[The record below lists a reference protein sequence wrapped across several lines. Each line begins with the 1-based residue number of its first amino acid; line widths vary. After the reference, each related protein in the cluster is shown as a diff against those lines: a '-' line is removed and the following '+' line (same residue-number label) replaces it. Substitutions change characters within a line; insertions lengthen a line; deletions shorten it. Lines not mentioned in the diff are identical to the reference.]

1 MTFDFPQNDL
11 KMAAYV
17 TAKAV
22 EIGKAMGAKQV
33 AGAART
39 APYTTTVYQTT
50 HNTGGTVMG
59 NDPRTSVVNRYL
71 QSWDV
76 PNVFVIGASAYPQ
89 NASWNPSDT
98 LGALT
103 YWAIDALKNRYLKNP
118 GRLVSA

>member
-17 TAKAV
+17 TAKGV

-33 AGAART
+33 AGAPRT

-71 QSWDV
+71 QSWTSRTCSSSEHRL
-76 PNVFVIGASAYPQ
+76 I
-89 NASWNPSDT
+89 
-98 LGALT
+98 
-103 YWAIDALKNRYLKNP
+103 RRMRP
-118 GRLVSA
+118 GIRAVHWVR

>member
-1 MTFDFPQNDL
+1 
-11 KMAAYV
+11 MAEYV
-17 TAKAV
+17 TARGV

-33 AGAART
+33 AGSPRK
-39 APYTTTVYQTT
+39 APYTSQVYQTT

-59 NDPRTSVVNRYL
+59 NDPSTSVVNRYM

-89 NASWNPSDT
+89 NASWNPTGT

-103 YWAIDALKNRYLKNP
+103 YWVADALKNEYLKNP
-118 GRLVSA
+118 GRLVSP